1 MWITWCII
9 FCIQYS
15 RSFCIYLI
23 KHTEKTDNP
32 SIKIYVNKIKSR
44 ITFKIKTGQHI
55 KLLEPETMKL
65 LGGNRNKISKDET
78 GENATHLEI
87 TELLLL
93 HCKYC

>member
-1 MWITWCII
+1 M
-9 FCIQYS
+9 
-15 RSFCIYLI
+15 
-23 KHTEKTDNP
+23 E
-32 SIKIYVNKIKSR
+32 SR

-65 LGGNRNKISKDET
+65 LGVYRNKISKDET